1 MTGSGYNAYAASK
14 LLPDLRDSPQLLKFL
29 GLHRNVMRFC
39 VLGGLFVWF
48 WFLAFFLCKYFY
60 FSGKILKCHILL
72 NVILQ
77 SDNQVCL
84 KLFHTTHTCIIAYSG
99 TFVMNYIFNS
109 KVKDPSFVLF

>member
-1 MTGSGYNAYAASK
+1 MFWG
-14 LLPDLRDSPQLLKFL
+14 
-29 GLHRNVMRFC
+29 VC
-39 VLGGLFVWF
+39 LFGFGF
-48 WFLAFFLCKYFY
+48 WPFFLCKYFY